1 MTDQETKIRDVLSE
15 FWRREGMTTNEA
27 IAKIMAI
34 FNPAIEPVKESE
46 YVSPYRAVSTDE
58 FQLFNLEGELPF
70 LVFPKDK
77 KYRFNMDTAFYE
89 GVLDDM
95 RWFPMGTVNTYLIDL
110 VTDGYGMSS
119 SRTNKYGFTGKYG
132 SGSVF
137 FPADQMPDYVIEWCI
152 ANLIEKKDSMF
163 GNSQFKMPKRGNK
176 QQQS

>member
-27 IAKIMAI
+27 VAKITAI
-34 FNPAIEPVKESE
+34 FNPVVEPVKEPE

-77 KYRFNMDTAFYE
+77 KYRFSMDMAFYE
-89 GVLDDM
+89 GQLDDM

-110 VTDGYGMSS
+110 VTDGFGMSS

-137 FPADQMPDYVIEWCI
+137 FPAEQMPDHVIEWCL
-152 ANLIEKKDSMF
+152 ANLIEKDRGMF
-163 GNSQFKMPKRGNK
+163 GKSSFKMPDRSKK
-176 QQQS
+176 K

>member
-1 MTDQETKIRDVLSE
+1 MESTPKAVAVMDSKEVRIKRLMDKFTKELTALV
-15 FWRREGMTTNEA
+15 NEVE
-27 IAKIMAI
+27 
-34 FNPAIEPVKESE
+34 PVIEPEPE

-77 KYRFNMDTAFYE
+77 KYRFSMDMAFYE

-110 VTDGYGMSS
+110 VTDGFGMSS

-137 FPADQMPDYVIEWCI
+137 FPAEQMPDHVIEWCL
-152 ANLIEKKDSMF
+152 ANLIEKDRGMF
-163 GNSQFKMPKRGNK
+163 GKSSFKMPDRSKK
-176 QQQS
+176 K